1 MNNKYGLSRDIPA
14 EVKRAVRQR
23 CGFGCVIC
31 GSGIIQYEHVDPE
44 FPDATEHNPD
54 HITLL
59 CPQCHA
65 KVTTGFW
72 SKQKVK
78 DAMGEPKC
86 KIQGYSREVFDIGKG
101 HPMLQFGGVVLKN
114 CLIPIQV
121 RERELFKI
129 EAPEEEEGPFRFS
142 GFFCDSKGNLSLQ
155 IIQNEWF
162 AQSSNW
168 DVEVTGGSI
177 IIRER
182 KGLIHLKLDAKPPD
196 TLVVDRLNMN
206 LEGFSFEANGDF
218 LRVTFPNGGI
228 CDFTSCLADNCR
240 VGFHFDS
247 K

>member
-1 MNNKYGLSRDIPA
+1 MKNKHGLSRNIPA
-14 EVKRAVRQR
+14 EVKRAVRQH

-31 GSGIIQYEHVDPE
+31 GSGIIQYEHVDPG
-44 FPDATEHNPD
+44 FPEATEHNPD
-54 HITLL
+54 HIALP

-78 DAMGEPKC
+78 EAMDQPIC
-86 KIQGYSREVFDIGKG
+86 KTQGYSREVFDIGRG
-101 HPMLQFGGVVLKN
+101 HPILQFGGVALKN
-114 CLIPIQV
+114 CPVPIEV
-121 RERELFKI
+121 GGRALFKI
-129 EAPEEEEGPFRFS
+129 ENPEEDGGPFRFS

-155 IIQNEWF
+155 IIENEWF

-206 LEGFSFEANGDF
+206 LGGLLFEANGDF
-218 LRVTFPNGGI
+218 LRVTFPGGGVSE
-228 CDFTSCLADNCR
+228 FTSCLADNCR
-240 VGFHFDS
+240 VGMAF
-247 K
+247 